1 VCSLLLGVHDK
12 REQQQGKVMRG
23 VVHPTDSSAADSQVG
38 IFVVSFRFQILI
50 VISPRLMTVLEAM
63 VLEASK

>member
-1 VCSLLLGVHDK
+1 MCSLLLGVHDK

-23 VVHPTDSSAADSQVG
+23 VVHPTDSAAADSQVG
-38 IFVVSFRFQILI
+38 IVFSFRFQILT